1 MLDYG
6 KDYWILITSIFSV
19 SVGVFGILI
28 AAYIMYVRLESK
40 SSQSI
45 KCLSILLYSPEFRV
59 HQNRIVSQV
68 YDPYDFVGIDF
79 FFLLAK
85 EMSYL

>member
-1 MLDYG
+1 MINMLDYG

-40 SSQSI
+40 SSQRHEETLFHTCSI
-45 KCLSILLYSPEFRV
+45 EDEENYRLRCRLFGFEEEE
-59 HQNRIVSQV
+59 
-68 YDPYDFVGIDF
+68 IDTTI
-79 FFLLAK
+79 
-85 EMSYL
+85 